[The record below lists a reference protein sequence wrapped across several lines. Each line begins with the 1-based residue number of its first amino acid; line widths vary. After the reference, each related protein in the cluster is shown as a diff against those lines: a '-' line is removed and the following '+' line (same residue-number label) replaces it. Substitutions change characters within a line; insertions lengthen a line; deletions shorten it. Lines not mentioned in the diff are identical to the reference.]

1 MIWLNG
7 ELEQL
12 EGASTPDSSSQL
24 SQSSEY
30 SYTSDPS
37 TQIGK
42 TDFFLPCVLLSFLL
56 QQ

>member
-12 EGASTPDSSSQL
+12 EGASTPNFSSQL
-24 SQSSEY
+24 SQSLEY

-42 TDFFLPCVLLSFLL
+42 TDFFLPCVFLNFL
-56 QQ
+56 PQQ